1 MKWISV
7 GLCQPKRASF
17 ALSVHLNTK
26 SKSKLKTFTA
36 YYDKLYCRVIQ
47 LPFNIF
53 LPSVL
58 YNNKHIASSYNREAL
73 APICHI
79 SLHRDESAYTD
90 NHIINDYSISASI
103 VAYYCVSITT
113 LLSLYCSKC
122 SSAANASQ
130 RNAQSKKH
138 TAHVIDMCLTSFI
151 MLFWCRC
158 AFYRIVFLHFFFFS
172 ALAARFDHRCYCFVC
187 SRHLCVLC
195 VINRMQYAIIWN
207 AVIIWR
213 KAIVFFCSLLH
224 FALIVTRQSTDMIF
238 YKYVIAVK
246 LVIHDLKFL
255 FSHKTSHMKD
265 LNFCI
270 ARASISDC
278 FFFLCISQLNSSCRL
293 LLPSGWWCCCK
304 QKSCA
309 PHSNA
314 IAKAKCSWQKPIW
327 YQVKDKWR

>member
-17 ALSVHLNTK
+17 ALSVHLSTK

-213 KAIVFFCSLLH
+213 KAIVFF
-224 FALIVTRQSTDMIF
+224 FALCFTLRLSS
-238 YKYVIAVK
+238 
-246 LVIHDLKFL
+246 LVNL
-255 FSHKTSHMKD
+255 
-265 LNFCI
+265 
-270 ARASISDC
+270 R
-278 FFFLCISQLNSSCRL
+278 
-293 LLPSGWWCCCK
+293 
-304 QKSCA
+304 
-309 PHSNA
+309 
-314 IAKAKCSWQKPIW
+314 IW
-327 YQVKDKWR
+327 YFTNM

>member
-7 GLCQPKRASF
+7 GLCQPNRASF

-130 RNAQSKKH
+130 RNAQSKKKH

-195 VINRMQYAIIWN
+195 VINRMQYAII
-207 AVIIWR
+207 
-213 KAIVFFCSLLH
+213 
-224 FALIVTRQSTDMIF
+224 
-238 YKYVIAVK
+238 
-246 LVIHDLKFL
+246 
-255 FSHKTSHMKD
+255 
-265 LNFCI
+265 
-270 ARASISDC
+270 
-278 FFFLCISQLNSSCRL
+278 
-293 LLPSGWWCCCK
+293 
-304 QKSCA
+304 
-309 PHSNA
+309 
-314 IAKAKCSWQKPIW
+314 
-327 YQVKDKWR
+327 